1 MTDRLVTVVTGGASG
16 IGKALAATAAERGM
30 AVAIAD
36 VEWERAKSV
45 ASELGR
51 DTDVKGYACDVTDP
65 ASVADLAQSVSH
77 DFGGVNYLFNNAGV
91 AAGSTVEATSP
102 ADAAWVMSVNFMGV
116 FHGVQAFLPY
126 LKEAVARKQLARIIN
141 TGSENSLG
149 LPALG
154 PTSVYTAS
162 KHAVLGLSDALRRDL
177 KESGISVSILCPGL
191 VQTNIYDSYRNR
203 PADFG
208 GGKRISEK
216 RAEAVIGMMK
226 QTGQAAHIT
235 AQICFDGI
243 DNDEFIIIADS
254 RVRGFA
260 EKRHAEVEAAL
271 GRTDARLAGLGEN
284 YPPYE

>member
-1 MTDRLVTVVTGGASG
+1 MTDRLVAVVTGGASG
-16 IGKALAATAAERGM
+16 IGRAMATKAAERGM

-36 VEWERAKSV
+36 VEGQRAKSV

-51 DTDVKGYACDVTDP
+51 DADVKGYACDVTDP
-65 ASVADLAQSVSH
+65 ASLADLAQSVSR

-91 AAGSTVEATSP
+91 AAGSTIEATSP

-116 FHGVQAFLPY
+116 FHGVQAFLPL

-141 TGSENSLG
+141 TGSENSVG

-177 KESGISVSILCPGL
+177 EESGIAVSILCPGL
-191 VQTNIYDSYRNR
+191 VQTDIYDSYRNR

-208 GGKRISEK
+208 GEKRISK
-216 RAEAVIGMMK
+216 RRAEVVIGMMQK
-226 QTGQAAHIT
+226 AGQSAHIT
-235 AQICFDGI
+235 AQLCFDGI
-243 DNDEFIIIADS
+243 DNDEFIITGDPRIRS
-254 RVRGFA
+254 FA
-260 EKRHAEVEAAL
+260 MRRHSEVEAAL
-271 GRTDARLAGLGEN
+271 DRTDARLTALGES
-284 YPPYE
+284 YPPYD